1 MLPTITEVLL
11 VEKPLTET
19 EANIPQL
26 DSLWIIVKAHASIV
40 GDAVLFA
47 VDEKAMK
54 MAVRPSYD
62 QLKNMMKICDGSIG
76 VDKKTTPDHRTN
88 SMQSHLELVNTRVWR
103 VEHARSVSDFPS
115 S

>member
-47 VDEKAMK
+47 VDEKAMG
-54 MAVRPSYD
+54 MAARPPYD
-62 QLKNMMKICDGSIG
+62 QLEDMVKISDRGIS
-76 VDKKTTPDHRTN
+76 VDKKTTPDQGTDTA
-88 SMQSHLELVNTRVWR
+88 QSNLELVNNRIWW
-103 VEHARSVSDFPS
+103 VEHERSLSDFLS